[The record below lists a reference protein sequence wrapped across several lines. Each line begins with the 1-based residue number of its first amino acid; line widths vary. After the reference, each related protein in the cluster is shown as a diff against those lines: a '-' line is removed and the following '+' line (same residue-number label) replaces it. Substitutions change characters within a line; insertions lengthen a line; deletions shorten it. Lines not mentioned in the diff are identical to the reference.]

1 MAAKAKITKEDFLGA
16 WSLVSQVDHDA
27 NGAITHMRGDNPLG
41 LLVYQVNGLMSVQLM
56 RRERRSGVSL
66 NALST
71 ALGEYLG
78 YFGTFIVDEKS
89 ATVTHFVLG
98 SSYPDYVNTQQ
109 VRGFQFEDD
118 GATLILTSKAR
129 SERDLTHVLTWRR
142 E

>member
-1 MAAKAKITKEDFLGA
+1 MTTVIPLREQFIGA
-16 WSLVSQVDHDA
+16 WSLVSQVDHAA
-27 NGAITHMRGDNPLG
+27 NGTVTHMRGENPLG
-41 LLVYQVNGLMSVQLM
+41 LLVYQVNGLMTVQLM

-71 ALGEYLG
+71 MRSEYLG
-78 YFGTFIVDEKS
+78 YFGTFIVDEKG

-98 SSYPDYVNTQQ
+98 SSYPRYIGTQQ

-118 GATLILTSKAR
+118 GATLILTSQAR
-129 SERDLTHVLTWRR
+129 SERDFTHLLTWRR